1 MTALLIKSEQDDSW
15 NNALSKTAAFSAP
28 ARCGY
33 PFSAILAQEEMKLA
47 LLLNAVNP
55 AIGGVVVRGEK
66 GTAKSTAAR
75 GLRELLPARADGNL
89 PAFVDFPLGATEDM
103 VIGSIDFEGAIR
115 DGAVRFQP
123 GILARAHEGVLYIDE
138 VNLLDDHLVDSILDA
153 AESGE
158 NIVEREG
165 QSLRHPARFILVG
178 TMNPEEG
185 ELRPQLLDR
194 FGLAVSIVGEH
205 DAALRV
211 ELLKRREAFDADPE
225 AFRAA
230 YQEAESAL
238 GQRIADARERLPE
251 VAIARHLLG
260 FIAEICTRN
269 HVAGH
274 RADIVIARAACAFA
288 AWEGRSDVNADDI
301 LKVAPMALLHRM
313 RAGAPDMPPP
323 PPPET
328 EEQPEEENQEEENA
342 DTQGEQSPEEA
353 PLEEASPP
361 PDEDTAAETSPPSD
375 APPDAPDDGK
385 AAQDAGADDSSDEVQ
400 EVGQTFSVRQ
410 IRRAVKDQIL
420 RTGSGRRSR
429 TRSASK
435 QGRYIKSTARRQGR
449 NDLAL
454 DATLRAAAPYQ
465 KARRENADGQ
475 GQGMAVLIEVDDI
488 REKIRERRIGNFLL
502 FVVDGSGSMGA
513 QRRMVETKA
522 AIMSLL
528 LDAYQKRDKV
538 AMVIFRGR
546 TAEVV
551 LPPTNSVER
560 AARLLADLPIGGRT
574 PLAAGLVEAASV
586 LRRVL
591 RKEPNIMPLVIVM
604 TDGRANAALGE
615 GVPRDEALRIALALH
630 ERFETTQFVVV
641 DTEAPGVV
649 RLELA
654 RQLAGVLGAS
664 YFKVEDLR
672 AEDLVSIAKEHRA

>member
-1 MTALLIKSEQDDSW
+1 MNSVSDFPR
-15 NNALSKTAAFSAP
+15 AAFQRQS
-28 ARCGY
+28 Y

-47 LLLNAVNP
+47 LLLNAINP
-55 AIGGVVVRGEK
+55 SIGGVVVRGEK

-75 GLRELLPARADGNL
+75 AMSELMPPRADGTR

-103 VIGSIDFEGAIR
+103 VVGAIDFERAIR
-115 DGAVRFQP
+115 DGELRFQP
-123 GILARAHEGVLYIDE
+123 GLLARAHQGVLYIDE
-138 VNLLDDHLVDSILDA
+138 VNLLDDHLVDSILDS

-165 QSLRHPARFILVG
+165 QSLRHAANFILIG

-194 FGLAVSIVGEH
+194 FGLAVAIVGEA
-205 DAALRV
+205 DPALRV
-211 ELLKRREAFDADPE
+211 ELLKRRESFDHCPE
-225 AFRAA
+225 IFNAA
-230 YQEAESAL
+230 YREGERAL
-238 GQRIADARERLPE
+238 AQRLKAARERLPE
-251 VAIARHLLG
+251 VMIADHLIA
-260 FIAEICTRN
+260 FITEICSRN

-274 RADIVIARAACAFA
+274 RADIVIARTARAFA
-288 AWEGRSDVNADDI
+288 AWDGRCDVVADDI

-313 RAGAPDMPPP
+313 RSGTPDLPPP
-323 PPPET
+323 PPPPPAPPAPDDT
-328 EEQPEEENQEEENA
+328 PPADQADEESGDSDEK
-342 DTQGEQSPEEA
+342 
-353 PLEEASPP
+353 SPP
-361 PDEDTAAETSPPSD
+361 PASGDSAPENQGDGDERGENSQNNDSASDPGSSPP
-375 APPDAPDDGK
+375 PPDDGSSVDEREIPDEL
-385 AAQDAGADDSSDEVQ
+385 QEIGA
-400 EVGQTFSVRQ
+400 TFAVRQ
-410 IRRAVKDQIL
+410 IQSQTKDQVL

-429 TRSASK
+429 SRSASK
-435 QGRYIKSTARRQGR
+435 QGRYVKSTPRRQGR

-465 KARRENADGQ
+465 KARRRMATRE
-475 GQGMAVLIEVDDI
+475 MAVIVTPGDI

-538 AMVIFRGR
+538 AMVVFRGR
-546 TAEVV
+546 SAEVV

-574 PLAAGLVEAASV
+574 PLTAGLAEAAGV
-586 LRRVL
+586 LRQVL
-591 RKEPNIMPLVIVM
+591 RKEPSILPLVIVM
-604 TDGRANAALGE
+604 TDGRANAALGD
-615 GVPRDEALRIALALH
+615 GVARDEALQAARAVGEQFASA
-630 ERFETTQFVVV
+630 RFAVV

-654 RQLAGVLGAS
+654 RQLAGALGAS
-664 YFKVEDLR
+664 YFKIEDLR
-672 AEDLVSIAKEHRA
+672 AEDLVSIAKEQQK

>member
-1 MTALLIKSEQDDSW
+1 MTRNDAGRPGQPRHRPHHHLPRRS
-15 NNALSKTAAFSAP
+15 
-28 ARCGY
+28 Y

-75 GLRELLPARADGNL
+75 GLRHLLPPAADGTA

-103 VIGSIDFEGAIR
+103 VIGAIDFESAVR
-115 DGAVRFQP
+115 DGELRFQP
-123 GILARAHEGVLYIDE
+123 GLLARAHGGVLYIDE
-138 VNLLDDHLVDSILDA
+138 VNLLDDHLVDSILNA

-165 QSLRHPARFILVG
+165 QSLRHPSRFILIG

-194 FGLAVSIVGEH
+194 FGLAVSIGGDTDPDV
-205 DAALRV
+205 RV
-211 ELLKRREAFDADPE
+211 ELLRRREAFDRDPAAFLAARAGEE
-225 AFRAA
+225 A
-230 YQEAESAL
+230 AL
-238 GQRIADARERLPE
+238 GRRIADARERLPE
-251 VAIARHLLG
+251 VVIPGHLVG
-260 FIAEICTRN
+260 FITEICARN

-274 RADIVIARAACAFA
+274 RADIVISRAARAHA
-288 AWEGRSDVNADDI
+288 AWHGRSDVNAEDI

-313 RAGAPDMPPP
+313 RAGTPEMPPP
-323 PPPET
+323 PPPPP
-328 EEQPEEENQEEENA
+328 PEPPRDE
-342 DTQGEQSPEEA
+342 DEEA
-353 PLEEASPP
+353 QEPPDQDPP
-361 PDEDTAAETSPPSD
+361 PDETPPPEDGGDAAD
-375 APPDAPDDGK
+375 GGNDAAPPPLAGDPDRDGRPDEAPPENDRGQDDEVPDD
-385 AAQDAGADDSSDEVQ
+385 VQ
-400 EVGQTFSVRQ
+400 EIGATYAVRALQ
-410 IRRAVKDQIL
+410 RQSQDQVL

-429 TRSASK
+429 SRSASK
-435 QGRYIKSTARRQGR
+435 QGRYVKSTPRRSAR

-465 KARRENADGQ
+465 KLRRLAEPD
-475 GQGMAVLIEVDDI
+475 GMAVRIAPDDI

-513 QRRMVETKA
+513 RRRMVETKA

-538 AMVIFRGR
+538 ALVSFRGR
-546 TAEVV
+546 AAETV

-574 PLAAGLVEAASV
+574 PLTAGLAEAAGV
-586 LRRVL
+586 LRQVL
-591 RKEPNIMPLVIVM
+591 RKEPAILPLVILM

-615 GVPRDEALRIALALH
+615 GVPRDEALRAAAALGA
-630 ERFETTQFVVV
+630 QFPTAQFAVV

-649 RLELA
+649 RLDLA
-654 RQLAGVLGAS
+654 RQLAVALGAS
-664 YFKVEDLR
+664 YFKVEELR
-672 AEDLVSIAKEHRA
+672 AEDLVSIAKEHQA